1 MFVKLLIASLVILIG
16 VVLVCRRVAKK
27 RNQEMKLRA
36 IVCAGLAAIVL
47 IWWVFYWSNPERDA
61 GSVVLNE
68 AILIKYSIEDYP
80 RYYENW
86 GADGIKRIEAHDRVA
101 LEKVSRQKRCD
112 AVYALGLSE
121 FQSTPP
127 DDIVICANCENG
139 NQFYVGPDGNILSE
153 RKIH

>member
-1 MFVKLLIASLVILIG
+1 MLVKLLIASVVILVG
-16 VVLVCRRVAKK
+16 VIVICRRLAKK
-27 RNQEMKLRA
+27 KNQETKLRG
-36 IVCAGLAAIVL
+36 IVFAGLAAIVL
-47 IWWVFYWSNPERDA
+47 IWWGFYWSNPERDA

-68 AILIKYSIEDYP
+68 DILIKYSVEDYP

-86 GADGIKRIEAHDRVA
+86 GADGIKRIEARDRIA

-112 AVYALGLSE
+112 AVYAPGLAE
-121 FQSTPP
+121 NQSTPP
-127 DDIVICANCENG
+127 DDIVIFANCENG